1 MATIRST
8 SSHEPT
14 VRERDESARP
24 LSWPGF
30 KRVATVLGRAAM
42 LRCPNCGGGP
52 VLRHWFKMRDRCGNC
67 GLAIER
73 GERDYFIGSMM
84 FNLGVSEMIFAITF
98 VSIMVVM
105 WPNVPW
111 DTLEWAAPLGM
122 LAAPFV
128 LFPFSKLAWLGFDI
142 LLRPVTP
149 DELVDARKLG
159 SESKLG

>member
-1 MATIRST
+1 MARSRST
-8 SSHEPT
+8 PSDEHT
-14 VRERDESARP
+14 ARERDESARAM
-24 LSWPGF
+24 SWPGF
-30 KRVATVLGRAAM
+30 RRVATVLGRAAT

-52 VLRHWFKMRDRCGNC
+52 VMRHWFKMRDRCGNC

-84 FNLGVSEMIFAITF
+84 FNLAVSEMIFAIAF
-98 VSIMVVM
+98 VTIMLVM

-111 DTLEWAAPLGM
+111 DTLEWAAPAGM

-128 LFPFSKLAWLGFDI
+128 FFPFSKLAWLGFDI

-149 DELVDARKLG
+149 DELG
-159 SESKLG
+159 SESNFG

>member
-1 MATIRST
+1 MAANQRTHVDPPVVDEST
-8 SSHEPT
+8 
-14 VRERDESARP
+14 ESART
-24 LSWPGF
+24 LAWPGL
-30 KRVATVLGRAAM
+30 KRVLTVFGHVARLN
-42 LRCPNCGGGP
+42 CPNCGDGP
-52 VLRHWFKMRDRCGNC
+52 VLRHWFKMRERCGTC

-84 FNLGVSEMIFAITF
+84 FNLAVSETLFAIAF
-98 VSIMVVM
+98 VLLLVIR

-111 DTLEWAAPLGM
+111 DTLEWAAPAGM

-149 DELVDARKLG
+149 NELKP
-159 SESKLG
+159 

>member
-1 MATIRST
+1 MAPRIHP
-8 SSHEPT
+8 HEEPLAS
-14 VRERDESARP
+14 ERAESARAMT
-24 LSWPGF
+24 WPGLRRMF
-30 KRVATVLGRAAM
+30 EVLGRAVR

-52 VLRHWFKMRDRCGNC
+52 VLQHWLKMRARCGTC

-84 FNLGVSEMIFAITF
+84 FNLVVAETLFAVTF
-98 VSIMVVM
+98 VTTLVIK

-111 DTLEWAAPLGM
+111 DILQWAAPVG
-122 LAAPFV
+122 LALAPLL

-149 DELVDARKLG
+149 DELQA
-159 SESKLG
+159 